1 MPVAEIF
8 FSYFPVSIFFSVIDR
23 LIGGNGQLAK
33 EH

>member
-1 MPVAEIF
+1 MPVSEIF
-8 FSYFPVSIFFSVIDR
+8 FSYLSVGTFFSVIDR